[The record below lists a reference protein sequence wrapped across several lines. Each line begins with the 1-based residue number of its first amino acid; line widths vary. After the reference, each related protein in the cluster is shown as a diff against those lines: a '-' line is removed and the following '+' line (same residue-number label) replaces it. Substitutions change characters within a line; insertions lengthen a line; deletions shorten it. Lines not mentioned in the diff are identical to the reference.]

1 LTAQDEGN
9 RIAIH
14 SALPGNSIVSKY
26 VPNNN
31 GRSPSS
37 LTIKE
42 LPPDGRPREKLKAL
56 GAAALSEA
64 ELLAIILRVGTQ
76 GHSVIDLAN
85 RLLVTY
91 GGLVGLSHVSFTELC
106 TVHGLGEAKACQ
118 LKAALEMGR
127 RLLLAQPEER
137 LQVRSPADLVPL
149 LLLEL
154 GPLDQ
159 ETLRVILL
167 NSKNQV
173 IKMVDVYRGSLNS
186 SLVRVAEVFK
196 EAVRVNAAA
205 IIVAH
210 NHPSGDPTPSPE
222 DARVTEQIVAAGKL
236 LEIDVLDHLVIG
248 ERSYTS
254 LREKRLGFK

>member
-1 LTAQDEGN
+1 M
-9 RIAIH
+9 
-14 SALPGNSIVSKY
+14 PGDKVNAH
-26 VPNNN
+26 
-31 GRSPSS
+31 GRAS

-42 LPPDGRPREKLKAL
+42 LPADGRPREKLKAL
-56 GAAALSEA
+56 GPGSLSDA
-64 ELLAIILRVGTQ
+64 ELLAIILRMGTH
-76 GHSVIDLAN
+76 GESVVDLSN

-91 GGLVGLSHVSFTELC
+91 GGLAGLSRVSFSGLC
-106 TVHGLGEAKACQ
+106 DVHGLGDAKACQ
-118 LKAALEMGR
+118 LKAALEMGK

-137 LQVRSPADLVPL
+137 LQVRSPADLVPIL
-149 LLLEL
+149 MLEM

-159 ETLRVILL
+159 ETLRVVLL
-167 NSKNQV
+167 NTKNQV
-173 IKMVDVYRGSLNS
+173 IKFSDVYRGSLNS

-236 LEIDVLDHLVIG
+236 LEIEVLDHLVIG
-248 ERSYTS
+248 ERTYVS

>member
-1 LTAQDEGN
+1 MPAEK
-9 RIAIH
+9 
-14 SALPGNSIVSKY
+14 SKS
-26 VPNNN
+26 N
-31 GRSPSS
+31 GRAN

-56 GAAALSEA
+56 GAGSLAEA

-76 GHSVIDLAN
+76 GESVVNLAS
-85 RLLVTY
+85 RLLTTY
-91 GGLVGLSHVSFTELC
+91 GGLAGLARVPFTELC
-106 TVHGLGEAKACQ
+106 EVHGLGEAKACQ

-137 LQVRSPADLVPL
+137 LQVRSPSDLAPL
-149 LLLEL
+149 LMLEL
-154 GPLDQ
+154 APLDQ
-159 ETLRVILL
+159 ETLRVVLL
-167 NSKNQV
+167 NTKNQV
-173 IKMVDVYRGSLNS
+173 IKFSDVYKGSLNS

-210 NHPSGDPTPSPE
+210 NHPSGDPTPSTE
-222 DARVTEQIVAAGKL
+222 DARVTEQLVAAGKL
-236 LEIDVLDHLVIG
+236 LEIEVLDHLVIG
-248 ERSYTS
+248 ERSYVS

>member
-1 LTAQDEGN
+1 MPAREPKTSNGKE
-9 RIAIH
+9 H
-14 SALPGNSIVSKY
+14 SRL
-26 VPNNN
+26 
-31 GRSPSS
+31 S

-56 GAAALSEA
+56 GAGALSEA
-64 ELLAIILRVGTQ
+64 ELLAIMLRMGTQ
-76 GHSVIDLAN
+76 GESVVDLAN

-91 GGLVGLSHVSFTELC
+91 GGLLGLSRVSFAELC
-106 TVHGLGEAKACQ
+106 DVHGVGEAKACQ

-137 LQVRSPADLVPL
+137 LQVRSPADLAPL
-149 LLLEL
+149 LMMEL
-154 GPLDQ
+154 APLDQ

-167 NSKNQV
+167 NTKNQL

-186 SLVRVAEVFK
+186 SLVRIAEVFK

-222 DARVTEQIVAAGKL
+222 DARVTAQIVEAGRL
-236 LEIDVLDHLVIG
+236 LEIEVLDHLVIG
-248 ERSYTS
+248 ERTWVS
-254 LREKRLGFK
+254 LREKRLGFR

>member
-1 LTAQDEGN
+1 MPDSLTN
-9 RIAIH
+9 
-14 SALPGNSIVSKY
+14 K
-26 VPNNN
+26 N
-31 GRSPSS
+31 GRSTAS

-42 LPPDGRPREKLKAL
+42 LPLDGRPREKLKAL

-76 GHSVIDLAN
+76 GESVVDLSN

-91 GGLVGLSHVSFTELC
+91 GGLVGLSRVSFAELC
-106 TVHGLGEAKACQ
+106 GVHGLGEAKACQ

-137 LQVRSPADLVPL
+137 LQVRSPADLAPL
-149 LLLEL
+149 LILEL

-159 ETLRVILL
+159 EVLRVILL
-167 NSKNQV
+167 NTKNQV
-173 IKMVDVYRGSLNS
+173 VKIVDVYRGSLNS
-186 SLVRVAEVFK
+186 SLVRTAEVFK

-236 LEIDVLDHLVIG
+236 LEVEVLDHLVIG
-248 ERSYTS
+248 ERSYVS

>member
-1 LTAQDEGN
+1 M
-9 RIAIH
+9 
-14 SALPGNSIVSKY
+14 PGDKVKA
-26 VPNNN
+26 N
-31 GRSPSS
+31 GRAS

-42 LPPDGRPREKLKAL
+42 LPADGRPREKLKAL
-56 GAAALSEA
+56 GPGALSDG
-64 ELLAIILRVGTQ
+64 ELLAIILRMGTH
-76 GHSVIDLAN
+76 GESVVDLSH
-85 RLLVTY
+85 RLLKTY
-91 GGLVGLSHVSFTELC
+91 GGLAGLARVSFTGLC
-106 TVHGLGEAKACQ
+106 EVHGLGESKACQ

-137 LQVRSPADLVPL
+137 LQVRSPADLVPIL
-149 LLLEL
+149 MLEM

-159 ETLRVILL
+159 ETLRVVLL
-167 NSKNQV
+167 NTKNHV
-173 IKMVDVYRGSLNS
+173 IKFSDVYRGSLNS

-236 LEIDVLDHLVIG
+236 LEIEVLDHLVIG
-248 ERSYTS
+248 ERTYVS